1 MGVKIVSTGTIGER
15 NGEGTVM
22 TLSRCKL
29 LALAF
34 GALVGAVPLAAA
46 HAADKVNFVT
56 DYGYNGRHAYYFVAL
71 EKGYYKDAG
80 LDVSIMR
87 GKGSVDAIHQV
98 GAGNALLGFADA
110 GSLILARA
118 NDKIPVKLV
127 SIVYARP
134 PQAIFCREDLGVKSV
149 KDLEGKSVANPAGG
163 SIPDLFPAFA
173 KASGI
178 DAAKVHW
185 VVASSQSLP
194 SLLANGRVPCIGQ
207 FTVGEALLKAHIPQK
222 LVRLA
227 YSDPGLSYYGNGI
240 IARED
245 TIKNNP
251 DLVRR
256 FVAAT
261 IKGEKYAFAHPKEAG
276 EIMHKY
282 HPQVSVEIGE
292 GETKAV
298 AELAEVKG
306 EPLNQIDPKRIQATL
321 DVIEGAFKLKSKVSP
336 SDIYVG
342 GFVGK

>member
-1 MGVKIVSTGTIGER
+1 MK
-15 NGEGTVM
+15 
-22 TLSRCKL
+22 LPRCKL
-29 LALAF
+29 Y
-34 GALVGAVPLAAA
+34 ALVLAGLIGAALSAAA
-46 HAADKVNFVT
+46 HAAEKINFVT

-71 EKGYYKDAG
+71 DKGYYKDAG
-80 LDVSIMR
+80 FDVTIVR

-98 GAGNALLGFADA
+98 GAGNATLGFADA

-134 PQAIFCREDLGVKSV
+134 PQAIFCREDMGVKSV
-149 KDLEGKSVANPAGG
+149 KDLVGKSVANPAGG

-178 DAAKVHW
+178 DPAKVHW

-194 SLLANGRVPCIGQ
+194 ALLASGKVPCIGQ
-207 FTVGEALLKAHIPQK
+207 FTVGEALLKAHIPQR

-240 IARED
+240 IATGA
-245 TIKNNP
+245 TINQHP

-282 HPQVSVEIGE
+282 HPEVSVAIGE

-306 EPLNQIDPKRIQATL
+306 QPLNVIDPKRIQATL
-321 DVIEGAFKLKSKVSP
+321 DVIEGAFKLKSPVKP
-336 SDIYVG
+336 DDIYVA
-342 GFVGK
+342 GFVAK

>member
-1 MGVKIVSTGTIGER
+1 MKV
-15 NGEGTVM
+15 
-22 TLSRCKL
+22 SRCKL
-29 LALAF
+29 LALVF
-34 GALVGAVPLAAA
+34 GSLIGATLFATANAAE
-46 HAADKVNFVT
+46 KINFVT

-71 EKGYYKDAG
+71 DKGYYKDVG
-80 LDVSIMR
+80 LDVSILR

-98 GAGNALLGFADA
+98 GAGNAIFGFADA

-118 NDKIPVKLV
+118 NDNIPVKLV

-134 PQAIFCREDLGVKSV
+134 PQAIFCREDMGVKSV

-178 DAAKVHW
+178 DASKVHW

-194 SLLANGRVPCIGQ
+194 GLLASGKVPCIGQ
-207 FTVGEALLKAHIPQK
+207 FTVGEALLKANIPQK

-240 IARED
+240 IATEE
-245 TIKNNP
+245 TIKRHP

-282 HPQVSVEIGE
+282 HPEVSVAIGQ
-292 GETKAV
+292 GETEAV
-298 AELAEVKG
+298 AELAHVKG
-306 EPLNQIDPKRIQATL
+306 QPLNKIDPKRIQATL
-321 DVIEGAFKLKSKVSP
+321 DVIEGAFKMKSPVKLHDV
-336 SDIYVG
+336 YVG
-342 GFVGK
+342 GFVAQ

>member
-1 MGVKIVSTGTIGER
+1 LGVKIVSTGTIGER
-15 NGEGTVM
+15 NGEDTVM

-34 GALVGAVPLAAA
+34 GALVSAVPLAAA

-207 FTVGEALLKAHIPQK
+207 FTVGEALLKAHISQK

-245 TIKNNP
+245 IRFRASQGSRGDHAQIPSAGFCRN
-251 DLVRR
+251 RR
-256 FVAAT
+256 GRDQGSGRTCRGQGRAS
-261 IKGEKYAFAHPKEAG
+261 KSNRSQAHPGHARRHRRGLQTEVEGIAERCLCRRLCRQIVAFGISIRSTKE
-276 EIMHKY
+276 
-282 HPQVSVEIGE
+282 
-292 GETKAV
+292 
-298 AELAEVKG
+298 
-306 EPLNQIDPKRIQATL
+306 
-321 DVIEGAFKLKSKVSP
+321 
-336 SDIYVG
+336 
-342 GFVGK
+342 

>member
-1 MGVKIVSTGTIGER
+1 MK
-15 NGEGTVM
+15 
-22 TLSRCKL
+22 LPRCKL
-29 LALAF
+29 HALVLGCLF
-34 GALVGAVPLAAA
+34 GAALSAAA
-46 HAADKVNFVT
+46 QAADKINFVT

-80 LDVSIMR
+80 LDVSILR

-98 GAGNALLGFADA
+98 GAGNATFGFADA

-127 SIVYARP
+127 SVVYARP
-134 PQAIFCREDLGVKSV
+134 PQAIFCRQDMGVKSV

-178 DAAKVHW
+178 DPAKVRW
-185 VVASSQSLP
+185 VVASSSSLP
-194 SLLANGRVPCIGQ
+194 GLLASGKVPCIGQ
-207 FTVGEALLKAHIPQK
+207 FTVGEALIKASIPQR

-227 YSDPGLSYYGNGI
+227 YSDPGLSYYGNGV
-240 IARED
+240 IATED
-245 TIKNNP
+245 TIKQHP

-261 IKGEKYAFAHPKEAG
+261 VKGEQYAFAHAKEAG

-282 HPQVSVEIGE
+282 HSEVSVAIGE

-306 EPLNQIDPKRIQATL
+306 QPLNVIDPKRIQATL
-321 DVIEGAFKLKSKVSP
+321 DVIEGAFKLKSPVKP
-336 SDIYVG
+336 DDIYVA
-342 GFVGK
+342 GFVAK

>member
-1 MGVKIVSTGTIGER
+1 MK
-15 NGEGTVM
+15 
-22 TLSRCKL
+22 LHRCKL
-29 LALAF
+29 H
-34 GALVGAVPLAAA
+34 ALVLGGLIGVALSTAAN
-46 HAADKVNFVT
+46 AADKINFVT

-71 EKGYYKDAG
+71 DKGYYKDAG
-80 LDVSIMR
+80 FDVTIVR

-98 GAGNALLGFADA
+98 GAGNATLGFADA

-134 PQAIFCREDLGVKSV
+134 PQAIFCREDMGVKSV
-149 KDLEGKSVANPAGG
+149 KDLVGKSVANPAGG

-178 DAAKVHW
+178 DPAKVHW

-194 SLLANGRVPCIGQ
+194 ALLASGKVPCIGQ

-227 YSDPGLSYYGNGI
+227 YSDPGLSYYGNGV
-240 IARED
+240 IATDE
-245 TIKNNP
+245 TIKQHP

-282 HPQVSVEIGE
+282 HPEVAVAIGE

-306 EPLNQIDPKRIQATL
+306 QPLNVIDPKRIQATL
-321 DVIEGAFKLKSKVSP
+321 DVIEGAFKLKSPVKP
-336 SDIYVG
+336 DDIYVA
-342 GFVGK
+342 GFVAK

>member
-1 MGVKIVSTGTIGER
+1 MKPSQFKSHAI
-15 NGEGTVM
+15 
-22 TLSRCKL
+22 L
-29 LALAF
+29 LGALA
-34 GALVGAVPLAAA
+34 AMVLSPAAN
-46 HAADKVNFVT
+46 AAQKINFVT

-71 EKGYYKDAG
+71 DKGYYKDVG
-80 LDVSIMR
+80 LDVTILP

-98 GAGNALLGFADA
+98 AAGNALLGFADA

-118 NDKIPVKLV
+118 NDKVPVKLV
-127 SIVYARP
+127 SVVYARP
-134 PQAIFCREDLGVKSV
+134 PQAIFCRRDMGVKSV

-178 DAAKVHW
+178 DPSKVHW
-185 VVASSQSLP
+185 IVASSSSLP
-194 SLLANGRVPCIGQ
+194 GLLAKGRVPCIGQ
-207 FTVGEALLKAHIPQK
+207 FTVGAPLLEARVPHK

-227 YSDPGLSYYGNGI
+227 YSDPGLSYYGNGL
-240 IARED
+240 IATES
-245 TIKNNP
+245 TIKHHPN
-251 DLVRR
+251 LVRN

-282 HPQVSVEIGE
+282 HPTVSVAIGE

-306 EPLNQIDPKRIQATL
+306 QPLNKIDPKRIKETL
-321 DVIEGAFKLKSKVSP
+321 DVIEGAFKLKSAVRP
-336 SDIYVG
+336 SDIYAP
-342 GFVGK
+342 GFVDGK